1 MQHNDNETAWMR
13 DGYEQCYYSG
23 ALGGAWGFVHRA
35 MEKPFGPTA
44 SLPQVIELGAGQGQH
59 ASFVRHDFD
68 RYVLTDLRSELIR
81 PPVNDFR
88 FEVCAA
94 DATSLGQFD
103 DGQFD
108 RLIATCL
115 LVHLPDPL
123 AALQEWR
130 RIVKPGGHLT
140 IYIPC
145 EPGMLTRLA
154 RQTYIWP
161 KARRH
166 GLRDP
171 ELMMY
176 QGHKIHFPALRTFLR
191 RAFDEDAIKVQRFP
205 IRLAPWNAALFDI
218 YQVQRI
224 G

>member
-1 MQHNDNETAWMR
+1 MR

-23 ALGGAWGFVHRA
+23 ALGGAWNFVHRA
-35 MEKPFGPTA
+35 MEKPFAPTV
-44 SLPQVIELGAGQGQH
+44 SLPQIIELGAGQGQH
-59 ASFVRHDFD
+59 APFVRHAFD

-81 PPVNDFR
+81 PPTGDPR

-94 DATSLGQFD
+94 DAMNLHQFD

-108 RLIATCL
+108 RVIATCL

-123 AALQEWR
+123 AGLREWR
-130 RIVKPGGHLT
+130 RIVRPGGHLT
-140 IYIPC
+140 IYVPC
-145 EPGMLTRLA
+145 EPGMLTRFA

-166 GLRDP
+166 GLHDP

-176 QGHKIHFPALRTFLR
+176 EGHKIHFPALRTFLR
-191 RAFDEDAIKVQRFP
+191 RTFVDDTIKVQRFP
-205 IRLAPWNAALFDI
+205 TRFAPWNAALFDI
-218 YQVQRI
+218 YQVRRTE
-224 G
+224 